1 MQELTRRGFLGTVGI
16 AAVVPTATAIAAQ
29 SGGSARGSASIEKD
43 IVFGKAGKTDLRLDI
58 YKPME
63 TSGKR
68 MAMIHLHGG
77 GFTAGNKEALADR
90 VAPFVALGYVALPIE
105 YRLAG
110 EAKWPAQIEDVKA
123 AIRWARANAGRL
135 GVDPERIG
143 VVGYSAGGHL
153 ALFAAGT
160 CNRPEFE
167 GKNGTPGVST
177 QLAVCCSYY
186 AVTEVTPRADGAANV
201 LLPDGSNEAAH
212 RAASPINYVAAGFPP
227 TIIFHG
233 TADVTVPIESSERL
247 FKRLREVK
255 VPVEFHGFE
264 GVPHAFDSNP
274 EFAKAAAQAVDFF
287 LDRKV
292 LHPRTYPPFGG
303 GGGGRPAVGGQ

>member
-1 MQELTRRGFLGTVGI
+1 MQEMTRRGFLQAAGI
-16 AAVVPTATAIAAQ
+16 AAVVPTATEMAPQ
-29 SGGSARGSASIEKD
+29 SGASARGSASIEKN
-43 IVFGKAGKTDLRLDI
+43 IVFGKAGNTDLRLDI
-58 YKPME
+58 YKP
-63 TSGKR
+63 TQSSDKR
-68 MAMIHLHGG
+68 MAFVHLHGG
-77 GFTAGNKEALADR
+77 GFTAGNKEGLADR
-90 VAPFVALGYVALPIE
+90 VAPFVALGYVAIPIE

-123 AIRWARANAGRL
+123 AIRWTRANAGRL

-177 QLAVCCSYY
+177 QLAACCSYY
-186 AVTEVTPRADGAANV
+186 AVTEVTPRPDGSANV
-201 LLPDGSNEAAH
+201 LLPAGSNEAAH
-212 RAASPINYVAAGFPP
+212 RAASPITYVAAGFPP

-247 FKRLREVK
+247 FKRLRDVK

-287 LDRKV
+287 IDRKV

-303 GGGGRPAVGGQ
+303 GGTRPASGGQ

>member
-1 MQELTRRGFLGTVGI
+1 
-16 AAVVPTATAIAAQ
+16 
-29 SGGSARGSASIEKD
+29 
-43 IVFGKAGKTDLRLDI
+43 
-58 YKPME
+58 
-63 TSGKR
+63 
-68 MAMIHLHGG
+68 
-77 GFTAGNKEALADR
+77 
-90 VAPFVALGYVALPIE
+90 VALPID

-110 EAKWPAQIEDVKA
+110 EAKWPAQIEDVKS

-135 GVDPERIG
+135 GVDPDRIG
-143 VVGYSAGGHL
+143 VIGYSAGGHL

-177 QLAVCCSYY
+177 QLAACGSYY
-186 AVTEVTPRADGAANV
+186 AVTEVAPGSNGAAHV
-201 LLPDGSNEAAH
+201 LLPSGSNEAAH

-274 EFAKAAAQAVDFF
+274 EFAKSAAQAVDFF
-287 LDRKV
+287 IDRKV
-292 LHPRTYPPFGG
+292 LHPRTYPPFNGG
-303 GGGGRPAVGGQ
+303 GGARPTGNGQ